1 MQEIEL
7 LVHSKF
13 LIVLIFLFP
22 SFFLHGQVF
31 PNTEVDSLLR
41 SGIENII
48 NQKYDLAKKDF
59 IILNKEFPK
68 LPIGKIYIA
77 AVEIAKSYDLVIP
90 FKTDFINNNLDDA
103 KEMSE
108 ALIDSDG
115 DNNIWNNYFLALAD
129 GYKAYFDALTGDWL
143 SAFGTGVTSV
153 HLFEHCLKIDSTFY
167 EALIAIGTYKYW
179 KSSKMKFLNWLP
191 FVSDERE
198 EGIKLLEKAVS
209 NSSYNSYLA
218 INSLI
223 WIYIDRHEFLRAI
236 KIAESAL
243 VRYPNSRFFKYGLAR
258 AYEDVDKQKAI
269 QIYYEILN
277 SFTDAEKLNHCN
289 EIILQHIIAQQYYRL
304 GDSNSALVLCNEI
317 LNIKNLT
324 EYELDKL
331 GDRLDRIRSLK
342 RELSDH

>member
-7 LVHSKF
+7 LVRSKF
-13 LIVLIFLFP
+13 LIVLIFLC
-22 SFFLHGQVF
+22 SSTFLHAQVF
-31 PNTEVDSLLR
+31 PNSEVDSLLR

-48 NQKYDLAKKDF
+48 NQKYDFAKKDF
-59 IILNKEFPK
+59 LILNKEFPK

-77 AVEIAKSYDLVIP
+77 AVEIAKSYDLAIP
-90 FKTDFINNNLDDA
+90 FKTDFIIENLDEA

-108 ALIDSDG
+108 ALIDSDE
-115 DNNIWNNYFLALAD
+115 DNIWNNYFLALAD

-153 HLFEHCLKIDSTFY
+153 HLFEHCLKVDSTFY
-167 EALIAIGTYKYW
+167 EALIATGTYKYW

-223 WIYIDRHEFLRAI
+223 WIYIDRHEFLKAI

-243 VRYPNSRFFKYGLAR
+243 VRYPDSRFFKYGLAR

-277 SFTDAEKLNHCN
+277 SFSDAEKLNHCN
-289 EIILQHIIAQQYYRL
+289 EIILKHIIAQQYYRL
-304 GDSNSALVLCNEI
+304 GDKNSALILCNEI
-317 LNIKNLT
+317 LNKKDLT
-324 EYELDKL
+324 DYELDKL
-331 GDRLDRIRSLK
+331 GGRLDRIRSLK
-342 RELSDH
+342 RELSDN